1 MLWINFVYTVIV
13 DATQNSFEN
22 KNSLTLPVSQSATRQ
37 TVNNKTTSEHL
48 SEQTKAP
55 LKKERKEEMATSSF
69 SPDSPYTRDLPL
81 HPSDFRK
88 LSFDIFAKKEM
99 HQGKTPL
106 MKKVLFYINFRNT
119 FQTALKG

>member
-13 DATQNSFEN
+13 SATENSFEN

-55 LKKERKEEMATSSF
+55 LKKERKKGG
-69 SPDSPYTRDLPL
+69 DG
-81 HPSDFRK
+81 H
-88 LSFDIFAKKEM
+88 
-99 HQGKTPL
+99 
-106 MKKVLFYINFRNT
+106 LFL
-119 FQTALKG
+119 QP